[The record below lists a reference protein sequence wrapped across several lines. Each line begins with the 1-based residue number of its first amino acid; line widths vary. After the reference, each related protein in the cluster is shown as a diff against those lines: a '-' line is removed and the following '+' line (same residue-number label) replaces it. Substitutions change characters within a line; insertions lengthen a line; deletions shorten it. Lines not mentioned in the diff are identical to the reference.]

1 MFSSL
6 KILHH
11 NENTRF
17 SQGGNSER
25 PGYPMK
31 ISLTVAY
38 CQRPFLFRHHRLL
51 HYMLFFSK
59 DDCHLRGKISL
70 PLSGELPYWGGG
82 KGFLT
87 TSDLQVPFWLQKLLS
102 QTGLC
107 SEKLFLILF
116 TYKLK
121 VISSRFCHLRGPISG
136 WLAYSEVQLCSYWW
150 MFKSWKF
157 INGEVSTLVSLFFLG
172 RDEKRQQRES

>member
-1 MFSSL
+1 MPWKPSSCFLISGLSTLHYFISPKFSSL

-11 NENTRF
+11 NENMRF
-17 SQGGNSER
+17 SQGGNYEW
-25 PGYPMK
+25 PGHPMK

-38 CQRPFLFRHHRLL
+38 CQRPFLFQHHRLL
-51 HYMLFFSK
+51 HYMLFSK

-87 TSDLQVPFWLQKLLS
+87 ASDLQIPFWLQKLLS
-102 QTGLC
+102 QTWLC

-121 VISSRFCHLRGPISG
+121 MISSCFCRLRGPISG
-136 WLAYSEVQLCSYWW
+136 WLTLKCNFVPTDGCS
-150 MFKSWKF
+150 KAGS
-157 INGEVSTLVSLFFLG
+157 S
-172 RDEKRQQRES
+172 